1 MGTTRSTVFSRH
13 PKGEEILAKLI
24 NKQMTQ
30 TEAARILGCSV
41 PNISSYLARRNL
53 RPSLAQRK
61 PTRGPSSS
69 ELAISQLDA
78 LDQMTLTID
87 GKTPLE
93 LLGAVGWRALQHGLT
108 LLSQGELDADQ
119 YVKVSNQLLRMYEF
133 QFRNR
138 IPDIPKESVKID
150 KETENRLIQRL
161 GEFCEQCQFRRA
173 FDERKI
179 KEQNK
184 YRMESEQSA
193 SMG

>member
-1 MGTTRSTVFSRH
+1 MANVRETVFTRH
-13 PKGEEILAKLI
+13 PNGEEILAKIL

-61 PTRGPSSS
+61 SVRGPTPS
-69 ELAISQLDA
+69 ELVVSQLDE
-78 LDQMTLTID
+78 LGQMTLVVD
-87 GKTPLE
+87 GKTPID
-93 LLGAVGWRALQHGLT
+93 LLGAVGWRTLHHGLT
-108 LLSQGELDADQ
+108 LLTEGELDADQ

-138 IPDIPKESVKID
+138 IPDIPEKTVKID
-150 KETENRLIQRL
+150 RETENRLIQRL
-161 GEFCEQCQFRRA
+161 GEFCEQCRFHRA
-173 FDERKI
+173 FDENKV

-184 YRMESEQSA
+184 YRLEPKQS
-193 SMG
+193 SSVG